1 MYLVAPNINSEC
13 CNSWKRPCV
22 WRNKCGT
29 RKNMKS
35 SGRNPLYLAVA
46 YTSFIWLV
54 RARAQSQAASDTAWD
69 NGKFHIDVASVI
81 SRSNIVL
88 DAPNIQ
94 AREAMP
100 LGNGSLG
107 AAVWSA
113 NGFTAQLNRADTLPY
128 RYSLGQVEIPG
139 LTPLTNAR
147 DYSGRL
153 DLYSGEFRESGG
165 GMTATVYM
173 QPHTDTMIVDVTGAD
188 PDHAQTAKLDLWPP
202 RSPHASAAGKTGIL
216 SQVWND

>member
-1 MYLVAPNINSEC
+1 VS
-13 CNSWKRPCV
+13 V
-22 WRNKCGT
+22 
-29 RKNMKS
+29 
-35 SGRNPLYLAVA
+35 
-46 YTSFIWLV
+46 
-54 RARAQSQAASDTAWD
+54 RAQSQSASDTAWD

-139 LTPLTNAR
+139 LISLTNAR
-147 DYSGRL
+147 DYS
-153 DLYSGEFRESGG
+153 
-165 GMTATVYM
+165 A
-173 QPHTDTMIVDVTGAD
+173 P
-188 PDHAQTAKLDLWPP
+188 
-202 RSPHASAAGKTGIL
+202 
-216 SQVWND
+216 